1 MKAVYLEEPGGPEA
15 MIYGDRPDPEVA
27 PGEVM
32 LRVYG
37 SPDWTELQGDRPDPE
52 VRPQGR

>member
-27 PGEVM
+27 PTAAPR
-32 LRVYG
+32 L
-37 SPDWTELQGDRPDPE
+37 D
-52 VRPQGR
+52 

>member
-37 SPDWTELQGDRPDPE
+37 SAGALPVFRKRKRGDAA
-52 VRPQGR
+52 GLW